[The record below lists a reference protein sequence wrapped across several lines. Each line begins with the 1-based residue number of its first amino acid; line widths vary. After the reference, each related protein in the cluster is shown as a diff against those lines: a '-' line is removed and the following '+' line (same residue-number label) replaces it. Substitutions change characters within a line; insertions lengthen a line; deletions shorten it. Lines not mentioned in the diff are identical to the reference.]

1 MSGQA
6 LVLDREPAKALYEKR
21 EYLTRQ
27 LITYIGN
34 KRALLTF
41 IGDGI
46 RRVQKEL
53 GRRKLKMFDVFSGSG
68 IVARYFKQFSELL
81 IVNDLEKYSSII
93 NECYLSNEDEL
104 DTFLLWKY
112 YKEITAEAD
121 NHLTRGIIAELY
133 APKDDKDIQPDERA
147 FYTLRN
153 AMYIDTVRQLTASIP
168 KQYQKYFLA
177 PLLSEASIHANT
189 SGVFKGF
196 YKNKETGIGQF
207 GGINHDSLYRIT
219 SDIKLPFPVF
229 SNFNCDTI
237 ICNGDSNK
245 IIPLLP
251 EVDVAYLDPPYNQ
264 HPYGSNYFML
274 NVILDCQRPEN
285 TSKVSGIPENWNR
298 SNYNK
303 RNRALKSLTELVEN
317 IKAKYVIISF
327 NSEGFIGLEQMENML
342 RSIGRV
348 QVLETAYNTFRGAR
362 NLRHKDIHLKE
373 YLYVLEKC
381 RFRKV
386 WAGITR
392 EQPLIILPQDSVQG
406 AAFGSSPGGSKTF
419 SGGQ

>member
-1 MSGQA
+1 MSGQ
-6 LVLDREPAKALYEKR
+6 LLLLDIETEEALYEKR

-46 RRVQKEL
+46 RKVQKKL
-53 GRRKLKMFDVFSGSG
+53 GKSKLKMFDVFSGSG

-104 DTFLLWKY
+104 NMFLLWKY
-112 YKEITAEAD
+112 YKEIVAEAD

-147 FYTLRN
+147 FYTSRN
-153 AMYIDTVRQLTASIP
+153 AMYIDTVRQLIESIP
-168 KQYQKYFLA
+168 KKHQKYFLA

-207 GGINHDSLYRIT
+207 GGINQDALFRIT
-219 SDIKLPFPVF
+219 GDIELPFPVF
-229 SNFNCDTI
+229 SNFSSDTI

-245 IIPLLP
+245 IIQVLP

-274 NVILDCQRPEN
+274 NVILDYQRPEN

-303 RNRALKSLTELVEN
+303 ENHALKALTELVEN

-327 NSEGFIGLEQMENML
+327 NSEGFIGIEQMKNML

-348 QVLETAYNTFRGAR
+348 QVLETKYNTFRGSR
-362 NLRHKDIHLKE
+362 NLNNREIHIKE
-373 YLYVLEKC
+373 YLYLLEK
-381 RFRKV
+381 
-386 WAGITR
+386 
-392 EQPLIILPQDSVQG
+392 
-406 AAFGSSPGGSKTF
+406 
-419 SGGQ
+419 